1 MMVNA
6 IETVGLTKYYD
17 KLCAVDHMR
26 LSLSFR

>member
-17 KLCAVDHMR
+17 KLCAVDH
-26 LSLSFR
+26 LSVSFG